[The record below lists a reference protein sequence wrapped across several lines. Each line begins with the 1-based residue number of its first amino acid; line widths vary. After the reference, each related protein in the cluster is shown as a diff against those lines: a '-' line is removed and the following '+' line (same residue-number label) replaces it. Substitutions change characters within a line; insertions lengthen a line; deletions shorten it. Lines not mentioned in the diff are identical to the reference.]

1 MSFYDEVVSNPW
13 LAAYKCAQRKCDLS
27 EAGRIL
33 GELLSKPMGSREY
46 FIGLEF
52 LKALKSQLR
61 IEDFLTVLRKGISR
75 ELIEKLL
82 RDTEP
87 SKILEL
93 YRENYLGAMGLLTV
107 LELYPLAG
115 LTNELLDRIVK
126 LIMEAPKKFKGKDLI
141 DFCRALIYGPIATL
155 PMDKLVVLID
165 KVLELPSTPE
175 CLIVK
180 ADLATMIPDV
190 YPPKV
195 LQENP
200 LIAEKIGILLRDIAE
215 NTLLLLEE
223 DPDRALDIYSELSLF
238 QTRMNNICRSL
249 NDWSLCKTVSEK
261 AGETLLRMF
270 EAVGKLYIATNQG
283 GFDQ

>member
-1 MSFYDEVVSNPW
+1 MSFYDEVLSNPW
-13 LAAYKCAQRKCDLS
+13 LAAYKCARKKCDLG

-33 GELLSKPMGSREY
+33 GELLSNPMGSKEY
-46 FIGLEF
+46 YVGLEF

-61 IEDFLTVLRKGISR
+61 LEDFLAVLKSGISR
-75 ELIEKLL
+75 GLVEKLL

-87 SKILEL
+87 AKILEL
-93 YRENYLGAMGLLTV
+93 HRENYLGAMGLLTI

-115 LTNELLDRIVK
+115 LTDELLDRIIK
-126 LIMEAPKKFKGKDLI
+126 LTKGASEKFKGKELI

-155 PMDKLVVLID
+155 PMDKLIVLID

-175 CLIVK
+175 CLVVK

-190 YPPKV
+190 YPPKI

-200 LIAEKIGILLRDIAE
+200 LIAEKIGYLLRDVAE

-270 EAVGKLYIATNQG
+270 EAIGKLYIATSQG
-283 GFDQ
+283 GVDQ